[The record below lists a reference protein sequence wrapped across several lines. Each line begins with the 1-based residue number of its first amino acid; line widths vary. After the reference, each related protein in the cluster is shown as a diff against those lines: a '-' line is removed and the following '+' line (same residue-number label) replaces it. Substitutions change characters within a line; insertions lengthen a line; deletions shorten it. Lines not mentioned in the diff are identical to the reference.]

1 MWSYTSLRTFR
12 NIAIFFGNR
21 NAFHEKNGLK
31 KSIVYLKMENYSGS
45 IRVRHPTYEV
55 GTAPK
60 LRENL
65 SILLPEMVP
74 VSPVTV

>member
-1 MWSYTSLRTFR
+1 MWSYTSLHIFR

-31 KSIVYLKMENYSGS
+31 KSIICLKMENY
-45 IRVRHPTYEV
+45 RVRAPSYEV
-55 GTAPK
+55 GTSPK

-65 SILLPEMVP
+65 SLLPEMVP

>member
-1 MWSYTSLRTFR
+1 MWSYTSLHIFR

-31 KSIVYLKMENYSGS
+31 KSIIYLKKENYSES
-45 IRVRHPTYEV
+45 SRDPAYEV

-65 SILLPEMVP
+65 SLLPEMVP

>member
-1 MWSYTSLRTFR
+1 MWSYTSLHIFR

-31 KSIVYLKMENYSGS
+31 KSIIYLKMENY
-45 IRVRHPTYEV
+45 RVRAPSYEV

-60 LRENL
+60 LREDL
-65 SILLPEMVP
+65 SLLPEMVP

>member
-21 NAFHEKNGLK
+21 NAFHERNGLK
-31 KSIVYLKMENYSGS
+31 KSIVYLKMENY
-45 IRVRHPTYEV
+45 RVRAPSYEV

-65 SILLPEMVP
+65 SLLPEMVP